1 MDQMLSKLVR
11 TSLVQ
16 KWAILALVSSI
27 LVGVGYIL
35 IIADKIAEVDEAVA
49 AEEPLKQEFKEK
61 LNKARN
67 LDVYKKQLNDI
78 EKRFADSLKQ
88 LPSKTEMEGLLSDVN
103 QAGVNRGLG
112 FELFKPSATENMTEV
127 YAELPVSIKVLGN
140 YDDFGLFAA
149 DVAKLP
155 RIVTLNDIKITQNN
169 MKIKGMEDK
178 RLTME
183 LTANIY
189 RYLDD
194 QERQKQVAAARDLK
208 RKKAPPKEEKG
219 EK

>member
-1 MDQMLSKLVR
+1 MEQALSKLVR

-16 KWAILALVSSI
+16 KWAILALVAAI
-27 LVGVGYIL
+27 LIGIGYIL
-35 IIADKIAEVDEAVA
+35 IIADKIAQVDEAIA

-67 LDVYKKQLNDI
+67 LDVYRKQLNDI

-183 LTANIY
+183 VTANIY

>member
-1 MDQMLSKLVR
+1 MEQALSKLVR

-16 KWAILALVSSI
+16 KWAILALVAAI
-27 LVGVGYIL
+27 LIGIGYIL
-35 IIADKIAEVDEAVA
+35 IIVDKIAQVDEAIA

-67 LDVYKKQLNDI
+67 LDVYRKQLNDI

-183 LTANIY
+183 VTANIY

>member
-1 MDQMLSKLVR
+1 M
-11 TSLVQ
+11 VQ
-16 KWAILALVSSI
+16 KWAILALVAAI
-27 LVGVGYIL
+27 LIGIGYIL
-35 IIADKIAEVDEAVA
+35 IIVDKIAQVDEAIA

-67 LDVYKKQLNDI
+67 LDVYRKQLNDI

-183 LTANIY
+183 VTANIY